1 MSDAGTGNHPAA
13 ADRTPAPDDP
23 AVHERRQAAALSQS
37 RPVEPSSPPTGAVRR
52 ARTRPTPLP
61 SGQSL
66 LVGFGGQHARVG
78 VLDEGRHL
86 AEADVRGERQIR
98 RCRSGWSMS
107 RDHPCAATASRTNS
121 VSPSGTPGW
130 SRAATPPGVTARPS
144 GSAGPTPA
152 SHPRSPL
159 SCSWQRTGSRTR
171 SPLGY
176 DAECPLACPDPEPQ
190 PWFIRENPNGVYGQ
204 QLSFDYFLLVQHF
217 LEFCRIRR
225 PVVQRT
231 AAVRRANCLTS
242 ASGGST
248 TAPDQQ
254 RCDDP
259 SDAPSPRA
267 AVTNVS
273 GRWPPPPCVKAL
285 HFR

>member
-1 MSDAGTGNHPAA
+1 MSDAGTGNHPAV

-23 AVHERRQAAALSQS
+23 AVHEGHQAAALSQS
-37 RPVEPSSPPTGAVRR
+37 RPVEPSSPPTGAVLR

-61 SGQSL
+61 FGQSL

-86 AEADVRGERQIR
+86 AEADARGERRFR

-121 VSPSGTPGW
+121 VSASGTPGW
-130 SRAATPPGVTARPS
+130 SRAAAPPGSSS
-144 GSAGPTPA
+144 GSTGPKAPA
-152 SHPRSPL
+152 TRATRL

-171 SPLGY
+171 SPPGD
-176 DAECPLACPDPEPQ
+176 DAECSLACPDPETQ
-190 PWFIRENPNGVYGQ
+190 PWFIRENPNGDYGQ
-204 QLSFDYFLLVQHF
+204 QLSFDYFLLVQRF
-217 LEFCRIRR
+217 LELCRLRR

-231 AAVRRANCLTS
+231 AVVRRTNCLTS
-242 ASGGST
+242 ASGRST

-259 SDAPSPRA
+259 SDTPSPRA